1 MAHKAKG
8 NRRNLKHDLVLDRAV
23 TKQLVGND
31 DAIKDFMR
39 KREELKK
46 RREANGSLGFSTLV
60 GERDKRD
67 MGEGNV

>member
-39 KREELKK
+39 KREELKR
-46 RREANGSLGFSTLV
+46 RREES
-60 GERDKRD
+60 K
-67 MGEGNV
+67 NV